1 MKGKLN
7 NAKEKF
13 TEKSE
18 KWSEKADKKIK
29 NEIWWEKKEWDLMR
43 NQKMRSDEK
52 LKNKDFLIKIADLLN
67 ETGKKDSIYFDNKF
81 SDQIKGLEKKGISG
95 TFTIQSLNNDSILWT
110 LDDTKCRINETCESC
125 GNNFTRNINIPTY
138 TARFVDQNEWAEEKN
153 KNSDEDVF
161 LINLKDETINIED
174 MIVQAIVLNDPFV
187 KRCEECEKRL
197 EKESEDENNVDYFE
211 SKGNI
216 VFN

>member
-1 MKGKLN
+1 
-7 NAKEKF
+7 
-13 TEKSE
+13 
-18 KWSEKADKKIK
+18 
-29 NEIWWEKKEWDLMR
+29 
-43 NQKMRSDEK
+43 
-52 LKNKDFLIKIADLLN
+52 
-67 ETGKKDSIYFDNKF
+67 
-81 SDQIKGLEKKGISG
+81 
-95 TFTIQSLNNDSILWT
+95 
-110 LDDTKCRINETCESC
+110 
-125 GNNFTRNINIPTY
+125 
-138 TARFVDQNEWAEEKN
+138 
-153 KNSDEDVF
+153 